1 MGKAMTQEHRA
12 SLPFNSP
19 FETGLRSVA
28 ILVAAFPRALD
39 LHRLVVFDHLVV
51 HTGDVGG
58 PDSLHPPVPM
68 RSTEILVRRQ
78 LIERGLMLMLSRRL
92 LIRSAEECVGIVYR
106 AGDFAETLLDSLSSP
121 YLAALRERT
130 HWVVDTFAD
139 LSDEEINVRTGP
151 IFDRWV
157 EQFQVVHKSIAG
169 DL

>member
-1 MGKAMTQEHRA
+1 VGKAVTQKHLT

-39 LHRLVVFDHLVV
+39 LHRLVIFDHLVV

-68 RSTEILVRRQ
+68 RSTEILVRRH
-78 LIERGLMLMLSRRL
+78 LVERGLLLMLSRGL
-92 LIRSAEECVGIVYR
+92 LLRTPDESAGIVYR
-106 AGDFAETLLDSLSSP
+106 AGDFAETFLNSLSSP

-130 HWVVDTFAD
+130 HWLVETFAD
-139 LSDEEINVRTGP
+139 LSDEEISARTGP

-157 EQFQVVHKSIAG
+157 EQFQLAHNSLAG